1 MLRRIPDA
9 LSCTRIALSGL
20 FVTCYSSHSRTLYV
34 VSVGLLVLIYVT
46 DLLDGRL
53 ARMLGVASR
62 RGSILDGLADRALYI
77 ALVLALMV
85 SDDLPTL
92 VAWLILTRELSL
104 YGIRLMRLTPWY
116 PISKRFR
123 RLALSHGIALQ
134 AWVFTFILAD
144 GLALWKGPDPR
155 LNPHF
160 NELQMLMLALALG
173 LAFYYLFLNVAAL
186 VNESSSEY
194 ESRDS

>member
-1 MLRRIPDA
+1 
-9 LSCTRIALSGL
+9 
-20 FVTCYSSHSRTLYV
+20 
-34 VSVGLLVLIYVT
+34 
-46 DLLDGRL
+46 
-53 ARMLGVASR
+53 
-62 RGSILDGLADRALYI
+62 
-77 ALVLALMV
+77 MV